1 VSTAFHGFELQEKIG
16 AGGMSTVYK
25 GIHTTLGYP
34 VAIKILHPGLA
45 GDTQFIARFERE
57 AKAASALRSVNITSV
72 IDFGSAN
79 DCYFIVMEYVDGPDM
94 AKVFELLRAES
105 GAAQPFPPEIA
116 LLVLEEVAYGLREA
130 HAGGV
135 IHRDIKPSNILINR
149 RGEVKLA
156 DFGLARDTRDH
167 ARMVDQ
173 DLTRPGMV
181 VGTPS
186 YMSPEQAV
194 GRDDVDHRSDIFSL
208 GVMAYQLLAGEK
220 PFQGDSPTEVQ
231 ERIINA
237 TPRPL
242 AETSCP
248 LLTDEIEEMV
258 GRMLAKDP
266 GKRYQSM
273 DQVLHAMR
281 ECMESIDSSGGLIK
295 LRRDLLQRFAQDPA
309 ATADD
314 LRHQAINSHLRLGF
328 HFKNLG
334 LASMTDALREFR
346 HVLRL
351 DPRNPKASQAVAEL
365 RKRAEDSGVGMAAA
379 PPPAAAVPTGAPGR
393 GGAAAAAAA
402 DDADAAGRTMVMPA
416 GGRSPR
422 VAEPAPASPPPAV
435 PPQVAPREP
444 RPSRPPRE
452 KRPPRESR
460 PSRPALAGVLDGL
473 RRRPGL
479 VAGVLG
485 AVVVVAVTV
494 VVLGQRHP
502 PAPPA
507 TVAVQVVSEPAGAQV
522 WMRPAGSAD
531 FAPTGRQTDC
541 VLADL
546 AAGAWEFK
554 LSLAGYADTVLAVTA
569 SAGGPASA
577 RGRLRALAVA
587 EGGAVPEAASAAAP
601 GAPGV
606 VRPASGGA
614 DSARAAVAAVAE
626 PVRLNGQI
634 RVRVTPDGASVLVR
648 QAEAPWRPVGPAP
661 VTTELLPAGNWEVR
675 AEKPGFAPAMAK
687 VKVIGGQTVVAR
699 LTLVLSGG
707 EVEIGATGPVPL
719 DIDQQ
724 RVGSTPWSGRL
735 EPGEHTI
742 TVRSDD
748 YTVQAASLVAAD
760 GSRRPLSPSGSGG
773 KYTSFRVTVGQGDRL
788 KIDLQLKKK
797 SRT

>member
-1 VSTAFHGFELQEKIG
+1 MSTAFHGFELQEKIG

-94 AKVFELLRAES
+94 AKVFEMLRAES

-295 LRRDLLQRFAQDPA
+295 LRRDLLLRFAQDPA

-379 PPPAAAVPTGAPGR
+379 PPPAAVPTAAPDR
-393 GGAAAAAAA
+393 GGAAAAA

-416 GGRSPR
+416 GGRPPR
-422 VAEPAPASPPPAV
+422 AAEPAPAAPPP
-435 PPQVAPREP
+435 VAPREP

-452 KRPPRESR
+452 KRPPREPR
-460 PSRPALAGVLDGL
+460 PPRPAAAGVLDGL

-494 VVLGQRHP
+494 ALVSRRRP

-507 TVAVQVVSEPAGAQV
+507 TVAVQVASEPVGAQV
-522 WMRPAGSAD
+522 WMRRAGSAD

-541 VLADL
+541 ELADL

-569 SAGGPASA
+569 SAGGPVSV
-577 RGRLRALAVA
+577 RGRLRALVA
-587 EGGAVPEAASAAAP
+587 TGGGAVPDGTSAAAP
-601 GAPGV
+601 GATGI
-606 VRPASGGA
+606 VRPGSGAA
-614 DSARAAVAAVAE
+614 DSARAAVAAAE

-661 VTTELLPAGNWEVR
+661 VTTELLPVGSWEVR
-675 AEKPGFAPAMAK
+675 AEKPGFAPAMMK

-699 LTLVLSGG
+699 LTLVPSGG
-707 EVEIGATGPVPL
+707 EVAIGATESVPL

-748 YTVQAASLVAAD
+748 YAVQAASLVAAD
-760 GSRRPLSPSGSGG
+760 GSQRSLPASGTGG
-773 KYTSFRVTVGQGDRL
+773 KYTSFRVTVAQGDRL
-788 KIDLQLKKK
+788 RIDLQLKKK
-797 SRT
+797 PRT

>member
-1 VSTAFHGFELQEKIG
+1 
-16 AGGMSTVYK
+16 
-25 GIHTTLGYP
+25 
-34 VAIKILHPGLA
+34 
-45 GDTQFIARFERE
+45 
-57 AKAASALRSVNITSV
+57 
-72 IDFGSAN
+72 
-79 DCYFIVMEYVDGPDM
+79 
-94 AKVFELLRAES
+94 
-105 GAAQPFPPEIA
+105 
-116 LLVLEEVAYGLREA
+116 
-130 HAGGV
+130 
-135 IHRDIKPSNILINR
+135 
-149 RGEVKLA
+149 
-156 DFGLARDTRDH
+156 
-167 ARMVDQ
+167 
-173 DLTRPGMV
+173 
-181 VGTPS
+181 
-186 YMSPEQAV
+186 
-194 GRDDVDHRSDIFSL
+194 
-208 GVMAYQLLAGEK
+208 
-220 PFQGDSPTEVQ
+220 
-231 ERIINA
+231 
-237 TPRPL
+237 
-242 AETSCP
+242 
-248 LLTDEIEEMV
+248 
-258 GRMLAKDP
+258 
-266 GKRYQSM
+266 M

-295 LRRDLLQRFAQDPA
+295 LRRDLLLRFAQDPA

-379 PPPAAAVPTGAPGR
+379 PPPPAAVPTGAPDR
-393 GGAAAAAAA
+393 GGAAAAA

-416 GGRSPR
+416 GGRPPR
-422 VAEPAPASPPPAV
+422 AAEPAPAAPPP
-435 PPQVAPREP
+435 VAPREP

-452 KRPPRESR
+452 KRPPREPR
-460 PSRPALAGVLDGL
+460 PPRPAAAGVLDGL

-494 VVLGQRHP
+494 ALVSRRRP

-507 TVAVQVVSEPAGAQV
+507 TVAVQVASEPAGAQV
-522 WMRPAGSAD
+522 WMRRAGSAD

-569 SAGGPASA
+569 PAGGPASV
-577 RGRLRALAVA
+577 RGRLRALVVA
-587 EGGAVPEAASAAAP
+587 GGGAVPGGASAAAP
-601 GAPGV
+601 GAKGV
-606 VRPASGGA
+606 VSPASGGA
-614 DSARAAVAAVAE
+614 DSARAAVAAAAE

-661 VTTELLPAGNWEVR
+661 VTTELLPAGSWEVR
-675 AEKPGFAPAMAK
+675 AEKPGFAPAMMK

-707 EVEIGATGPVPL
+707 EVAIGATESVPL

-748 YTVQAASLVAAD
+748 YAVQAASLVAAD
-760 GSRRPLSPSGSGG
+760 GSLRSLPASGSGG
-773 KYTSFRVTVGQGDRL
+773 KYTSFRVTIAQGDRL
-788 KIDLQLKKK
+788 RIDLQLKKK
-797 SRT
+797 PRT